1 VAEID
6 RVLPEWDVNEVH
18 EIVLESTPER
28 ALAAALATP
37 AAPDRVVGML
47 LRLRGV
53 SARGSVEELLGAIGF
68 EQVARSPIE
77 VVFAGAGQPWRPSGR
92 IAPLADAGA
101 GTVRVAASFRVEE
114 ARDGRSRLSTET
126 RIAAVDS
133 PARRSF
139 GRYWRV
145 VGPFSALIRRR
156 WLRAVRR
163 SLAS

>member
-1 VAEID
+1 VAGID

-68 EQVARSPIE
+68 EQVARSP
-77 VVFAGAGQPWRPSGR
+77 
-92 IAPLADAGA
+92 
-101 GTVRVAASFRVEE
+101 
-114 ARDGRSRLSTET
+114 
-126 RIAAVDS
+126 VD
-133 PARRSF
+133 
-139 GRYWRV
+139 
-145 VGPFSALIRRR
+145 
-156 WLRAVRR
+156 